1 MKFTRRQSLS
11 FFGAASLFS
20 LLPSAYLNAAL
31 GSKYLIL
38 VELQGA
44 NDGLN
49 TVIPYGDRNYYKLRP
64 TIGIPKNDVL
74 TISKNVGLH
83 FSLGGLAKIFERGEL
98 KIIQNLGYP
107 HPVLSHF
114 RSIELWETGGDGK
127 SKGRNGWLNESLN
140 AIENQRDLDGKAIY
154 LDQSGDVFRGG
165 LD

>member
-31 GSKYLIL
+31 SSKYLIL

-64 TIGIPKNDVL
+64 TIGIPKKDIL

-83 FSLGGLAKIFERGEL
+83 FSLGGLAKIFE
-98 KIIQNLGYP
+98 
-107 HPVLSHF
+107 
-114 RSIELWETGGDGK
+114 
-127 SKGRNGWLNESLN
+127 
-140 AIENQRDLDGKAIY
+140 KA
-154 LDQSGDVFRGG
+154 
-165 LD
+165 